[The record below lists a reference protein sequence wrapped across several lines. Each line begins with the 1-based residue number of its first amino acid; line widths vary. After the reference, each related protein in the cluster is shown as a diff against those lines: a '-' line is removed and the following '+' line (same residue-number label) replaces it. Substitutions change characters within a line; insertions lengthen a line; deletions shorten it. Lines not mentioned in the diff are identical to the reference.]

1 MFPDN
6 VAARIRAA
14 LKSLKREPNDNLF
27 AVRRNGDN
35 KNKLRKF
42 IAYQVDAVV
51 KSLKEPEK
59 TKIDNL

>member
-42 IAYQVDAVV
+42 IAYQVGEVI
-51 KSLKEPEK
+51 KTLKEPEK
-59 TKIDNL
+59 TKIDKL